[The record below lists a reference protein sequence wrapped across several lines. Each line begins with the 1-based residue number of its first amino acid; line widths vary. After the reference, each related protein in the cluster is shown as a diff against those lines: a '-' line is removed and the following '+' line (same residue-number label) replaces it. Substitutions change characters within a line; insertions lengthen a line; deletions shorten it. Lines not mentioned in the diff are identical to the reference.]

1 MEKDMSVKLFLPLL
15 IFVTQMVSPAP
26 AQSDREF
33 TDRVRNFKITLVSD
47 WQPLTYSDAVG
58 QQKTNFIFRNRNEG
72 FLIITRENLSGRSL
86 ADCVKN
92 DLGDLEL
99 NYACLYIGKEAFE
112 GGQLSGLRATL
123 CYMDDGRKVVGTFY
137 YLQDGNMIWI
147 LRFKAN
153 PDSPGIALEITD
165 KMARSFC
172 TVCPIP

>member
-1 MEKDMSVKLFLPLL
+1 MSLKLFLPLL
-15 IFVTQMVSPAP
+15 VFVTQVVLPAP
-26 AQSDREF
+26 TQSDREF

-72 FLIITRENLSGRSL
+72 LLTITRENLSGRSL

-92 DLGDLEL
+92 DLSDLEVT
-99 NYACLYIGKEAFE
+99 YACLSIGKEAFK

-123 CYMDDGRKVVGTFY
+123 RYVDGGRKAAGTFY
-137 YLQDGNMIWI
+137 YLQDVKTVWI
-147 LRFKAN
+147 LRFTAN
-153 PDSPGIALEITD
+153 PDSPGITLEITD
-165 KMARSFC
+165 KMAGSFC